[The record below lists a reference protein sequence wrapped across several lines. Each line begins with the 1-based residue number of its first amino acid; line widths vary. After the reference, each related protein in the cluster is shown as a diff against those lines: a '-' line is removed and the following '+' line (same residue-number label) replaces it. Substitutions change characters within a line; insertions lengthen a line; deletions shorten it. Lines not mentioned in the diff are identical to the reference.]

1 MDASAGRDS
10 DADLMRETAAGNR
23 EAFTTLY
30 ARHHL
35 RVFRF
40 ARLMTGS
47 TPLSE
52 DVVQDV
58 FLSLMRQAHQFDPN
72 RGTLTTYLYSM
83 ARYQV
88 RRHLLRQRRLVA
100 LDTADA
106 AGTLALQA
114 PADPFG
120 DAARRETTAR
130 VRRAILTLPSR
141 YREVVVLCDVQ
152 ELSYADAAAT
162 LGCAIGTV
170 RSRLHRARHLLS
182 SKLASLVAA
191 GTSSNTLVA
200 ASLRCVV

>member
-1 MDASAGRDS
+1 
-10 DADLMRETAAGNR
+10 
-23 EAFTTLY
+23 
-30 ARHHL
+30 
-35 RVFRF
+35 
-40 ARLMTGS
+40 
-47 TPLSE
+47 
-52 DVVQDV
+52 
-58 FLSLMRQAHQFDPN
+58 
-72 RGTLTTYLYSM
+72 LTTYLYSM